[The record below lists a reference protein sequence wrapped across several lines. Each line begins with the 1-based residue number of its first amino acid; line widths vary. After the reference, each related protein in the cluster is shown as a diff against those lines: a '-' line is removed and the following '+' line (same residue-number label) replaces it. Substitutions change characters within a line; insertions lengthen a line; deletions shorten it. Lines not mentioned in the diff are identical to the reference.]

1 MLLPNFPGFNELF
14 NVERFSCA
22 TPKRTFLSG
31 SRGRWGDRKVDGSTR
46 LTFVF
51 GELRCTGKFLCR
63 SDQKRGRM
71 KCYKR
76 GRGTSIQEQS
86 QCSRFHLD
94 VVDMDVDVVV
104 AVAVT
109 VHEKVLWM
117 WPSLYRAVSDSLAC

>member
-1 MLLPNFPGFNELF
+1 MGAQDSLSFLVSCGAQGNF
-14 NVERFSCA
+14 
-22 TPKRTFLSG
+22 
-31 SRGRWGDRKVDGSTR
+31 
-46 LTFVF
+46 FVA
-51 GELRCTGKFLCR
+51 LA
-63 SDQKRGRM
+63 KRGRM

>member
-1 MLLPNFPGFNELF
+1 MHREI
-14 NVERFSCA
+14 S
-22 TPKRTFLSG
+22 LSLWP
-31 SRGRWGDRKVDGSTR
+31 RG
-46 LTFVF
+46 
-51 GELRCTGKFLCR
+51 GK
-63 SDQKRGRM
+63 M
-71 KCYKR
+71 KCYKT

-117 WPSLYRAVSDSLAC
+117 CPSLYRAVSDSLAC

>member
-1 MLLPNFPGFNELF
+1 MGAQDSLSFLVSCGAQGNF
-14 NVERFSCA
+14 
-22 TPKRTFLSG
+22 
-31 SRGRWGDRKVDGSTR
+31 
-46 LTFVF
+46 FVA
-51 GELRCTGKFLCR
+51 LA
-63 SDQKRGRM
+63 KRGRM

-109 VHEKVLWM
+109 VHEKVL
-117 WPSLYRAVSDSLAC
+117 